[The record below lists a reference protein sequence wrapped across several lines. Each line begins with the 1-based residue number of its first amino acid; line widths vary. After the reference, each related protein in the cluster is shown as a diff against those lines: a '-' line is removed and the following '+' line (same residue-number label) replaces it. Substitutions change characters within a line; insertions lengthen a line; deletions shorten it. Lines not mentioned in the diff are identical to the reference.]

1 MELPA
6 ASRSSLSMNSP
17 LRMTFSEET
26 AVNTKRSDHPSDGID
41 FAPLGFND
49 AASSSQPSGR
59 SVDIVRF
66 TLTHWPK
73 LALGFIA
80 GLVVGVMYYIY
91 SGPRYDASTRILVSK
106 LASTPLQQGEATT
119 YGDRAEHVEII
130 KSDIIVQRAYEKHN
144 LGELPTIAKSDEPI
158 RELIEDLKVKRSAG
172 QDRSFLNFFDIS
184 YQSRSKKDAAAIID
198 AVVDAYDEYLAETRK
213 EQSDEVLS
221 LIEQADVKLQKEID
235 ELKEEYRN
243 FRREAPILFQNP
255 VGKVT
260 ANGGQIITPPNHY
273 MARVDDLR
281 KVERDNIKRR
291 NAIEAQIEVL
301 NQMMSEGESRQAIEQ
316 YVMMSMSQQS
326 GSESGGSGSTTNPLL
341 VVKPSK
347 ERLDEM
353 LLRAKIKEA
362 DLLHHL
368 GPDHPDVQKNRK
380 GIQGI
385 VEAYHAEGLVP
396 PQFGSFTETE
406 TTTRLEREGVDLA
419 SIYLRFLHEQLKQLD
434 FSDQAIQ
441 TQLKDAISQAKEASD
456 YEVIEK
462 QLSDDLQ
469 AKQALRDGVA
479 KQLELT
485 DITKDQTGYRMKQI
499 SDIIVELSLK
509 RILKIVGAFGIFG
522 ALCVFAYKYFMEWQ
536 DMSLKSLDEVCRY
549 TDSSVMGAVP
559 HFVVDPRTR
568 AADGSGLSEALMYY
582 HRPGSREAE
591 AYRSVRTTLFFSTA
605 PKNERVIQVSSP
617 EPGDGKT
624 TSIANLAVAVA
635 QSGKRVL
642 LIDGDLRRPTIH
654 DLFNLPQHVGLSD
667 VLRRDVEWMNAV
679 RPTEIDGLF
688 VLTAGDAPD
697 NPAELLSTSDLSS
710 TLKAARSEFDY
721 VFIDTPPILA
731 VSDPC
736 IISPHV
742 DGMVLVVRMQKNKR
756 PAVIRTKDI
765 LDSHG
770 VQIYGI
776 IANDM
781 GTDESTGESYD
792 AYAGYYNTGPSQKV
806 VDIPP
811 ATDPEPALA
820 QSV

>member
-1 MELPA
+1 M
-6 ASRSSLSMNSP
+6 S
-17 LRMTFSEET
+17 
-26 AVNTKRSDHPSDGID
+26 TKRSNHPSDGID
-41 FAPLGFND
+41 FAPLGFNEST
-49 AASSSQPSGR
+49 SSSQPSGR

-73 LALGFIA
+73 MAVGFLAGIVLGVIF
-80 GLVVGVMYYIY
+80 YIY

-130 KSDIIVQRAYEKHN
+130 KSAVIVQRAYEKHN
-144 LGELPTIAKSDEPI
+144 LGELPTVGVSDDAV
-158 RELIEDLKVKRSAG
+158 RDLIEGLKVKRSAG

-184 YQSRSKKDAAAIID
+184 FQSRSKKDAAAVIA

-213 EQSDEVLS
+213 EQSTEVLT

-235 ELKEEYRN
+235 DLKAKYRE

-255 VGKVT
+255 VGQVT
-260 ANGGQIITPPNHY
+260 SSGGQIATPPNHY
-273 MARVDDLR
+273 MARVDDLH

-301 NQMMSEGESRQAIEQ
+301 TEMIKEGESRQAIEQ
-316 YVMMSMSQQS
+316 YVMMSMSQQG
-326 GSESGGSGSTTNPLL
+326 GSEGGSGGTTTNPLL
-341 VVKPSK
+341 IVKPSK
-347 ERLDEM
+347 ERLDEK
-353 LLRAKIKEA
+353 LLLAKIREA
-362 DLLHHL
+362 ELLHHL
-368 GPDHPDVQKNRK
+368 ASDHPDVQKKRK
-380 GIQGI
+380 EIQGI
-385 VEAYHAEGLVP
+385 LEAYYAEGLVP
-396 PQFGSFTETE
+396 PQFGTFSDTQA
-406 TTTRLEREGVDLA
+406 TTRLEREGVDLA
-419 SIYLRFLHEQLKQLD
+419 SIYLRFLNEQLKQLD
-434 FSDQAIQ
+434 YSDEAVRA
-441 TQLKDAISQAKEASD
+441 QLKDAIAQAKEASD

-479 KQLELT
+479 KQLQLT
-485 DITKDQTGYRMKQI
+485 DITKEQTGYRMKQI
-499 SDIIVELSLK
+499 SDIVVELSIK
-509 RILKIVGAFGIFG
+509 RILKIVGAFGILG
-522 ALCVFAYKYFMEWQ
+522 ALCVFAYRYFTEWQ
-536 DMSLKSLDEVCRY
+536 DMSLKSLDEVRRY
-549 TDSSVMGAVP
+549 TNSSVMGAVP
-559 HFVVDPRTR
+559 HFVVDPRAR
-568 AADGSGLSEALMYY
+568 DLDSSGLSEALTYY

-654 DLFNLPQHVGLSD
+654 GLFNLPQHVGLSD
-667 VLRRDVEWMNAV
+667 VLRREVEWMNAV

-688 VLTAGDAPD
+688 VLTAGDTPD

-710 TLKAARSEFDY
+710 TLKAARGEFDY

-770 VQIYGI
+770 VQVYGI

-781 GTDESTGESYD
+781 GTDESTGENYD
-792 AYAGYYNTGPSQKV
+792 AYAGYYNTGRSQQPIDTRTAK
-806 VDIPP
+806 D
-811 ATDPEPALA
+811 AEPALTHEG
-820 QSV
+820 